1 MRRLLPFIPII
12 FLFLFNSCANSN
24 TTYPPEMW
32 TGLVQTNIALT
43 WTASP
48 TQTLNPAINN
58 MQNWLNYDLSTVS
71 PLGRAM
77 DAEYHVIKVSF
88 LNVPNSSALIFRMD
102 VRCICMSSSDC
113 CIPERT
119 FVVLME
125 SMKRNPSLIQV
136 PTGVSEIIVVCS
148 NHQDK
153 EQFGAISANWS
164 DAYGFLSGNITAE
177 QLSANAVRTVAP

>member
-1 MRRLLPFIPII
+1 MKRLFPFIPIV
-12 FLFLFNSCANSN
+12 FLFLLNSCANGN
-24 TTYPPEMW
+24 TSYPPEMW
-32 TGLVQTNIALT
+32 TGLAQTNLALT

-88 LNVPNSSALIFRMD
+88 LNVPDTSSLIFRVD
-102 VRCICMSSSDC
+102 VRCICMSKSEC

-136 PTGVSEIIVVCS
+136 PTGVSEIMVVCS
-148 NHQDK
+148 NHQDR
-153 EQFGAISANWS
+153 EQLGAISAPWW
-164 DAYGFLSGNITAE
+164 DAYSFLYGNITAE
-177 QLSANAVRTVAP
+177 QLGANAVRTVAP